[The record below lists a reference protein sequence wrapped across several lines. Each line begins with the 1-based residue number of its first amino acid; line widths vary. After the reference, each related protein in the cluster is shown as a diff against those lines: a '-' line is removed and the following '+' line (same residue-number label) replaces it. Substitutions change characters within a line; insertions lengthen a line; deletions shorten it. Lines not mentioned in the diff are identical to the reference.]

1 MINKFRFWGAATVGS
16 KGQIVIPSE
25 TRGALAVNE
34 GDKLLIVSPPDS
46 SAIIIVKPDV
56 LEQYMQQMRSGIET
70 MLSEDTE
77 ER

>member
-25 TRGALAVNE
+25 ARGALAVNE

-46 SAIIIVKPDV
+46 STIIVVKPDV
-56 LEQYMQQMRSGIET
+56 LEQYMEQMQSGIED
-70 MLSEDTE
+70 MLSENRQ